1 MGSECRVSSGGAEAD
16 FLVARGGSADGAGR
30 QAGTPVLRGCGER
43 SGGLGCA
50 AMDSVTI
57 FSPAKI
63 NLSLAITGRRADGF
77 HELVSVVSQLAFG
90 DTLRAERSAEGAGA
104 TLVCDTEGVPLDG
117 TNLILKAAAK
127 FAEATGWRGGVR
139 FSLEKRIPI
148 GAGLGGGSS
157 NAVAALRALERL
169 SGIELDAAR
178 RLELAA
184 ALGSDCPLF
193 WHDAPVVMRGRGER
207 IAALPSGVAARL
219 HGRRV
224 LVFKPDFGVATAWAY
239 QALAAR
245 PDWYAD
251 AAAEE
256 SRLSAWIADAAAP
269 AETLLANTL
278 ERPVFAKWVALP
290 AMLAWLRER
299 HGVTARMSGSGSA
312 CFVLLG
318 ADANESEA
326 IASIREGWGRSAFV
340 QATTLA

>member
-1 MGSECRVSSGGAEAD
+1 MGFR
-16 FLVARGGSADGAGR
+16 AG
-30 QAGTPVLRGCGER
+30 GER
-43 SGGLGCA
+43 LGCA

-77 HELVSVVSQLAFG
+77 HELVSVVAQLGFG
-90 DTLRAERSAEGAGA
+90 DTLKAERAEDGACA
-104 TLVCDTEGVPLDG
+104 TLACDVSGVPTDG
-117 TNLILKAAAK
+117 SNLILRAAAK
-127 FAEATGWRGGVR
+127 FAEATGWRGGVK
-139 FSLEKRIPI
+139 FSLEKRIPV

-169 SGIELDAAR
+169 SGVALDASR

-207 IAALPSGVAARL
+207 IEPMAGGAAGRL
-219 HGRRV
+219 RGRRV

-245 PDWYAD
+245 PKWYAD

-256 SRLSAWIADAAAP
+256 ARLAAWLADAAAP
-269 AETLLANTL
+269 AEALLANTL

-290 AMLAWLRER
+290 ALLAWLRER
-299 HGVTARMSGSGSA
+299 HDISARMSGSGSA
-312 CFVLLG
+312 CFALLDDK
-318 ADANESEA
+318 ADESAAVET
-326 IASIREGWGRSAFV
+326 IRSAWGETAFV

>member
-1 MGSECRVSSGGAEAD
+1 
-16 FLVARGGSADGAGR
+16 
-30 QAGTPVLRGCGER
+30 
-43 SGGLGCA
+43 
-50 AMDSVTI
+50 MDSVTI

-77 HELVSVVSQLAFG
+77 HELVSVVSRLGFG
-90 DTLRAERSAEGAGA
+90 DTLRADRAADGAGA
-104 TLVCDTEGVPLDG
+104 TLSCDAEGVPLDG

-127 FAEATGWRGGVR
+127 FAETTGWRGGVK

-157 NAVAALRALERL
+157 NAVAALRALEQL
-169 SGIELDAAR
+169 SGIALDAGR

-193 WHDAPVVMRGRGER
+193 WHEAPVVMRGRGER
-207 IAALPSGVAARL
+207 IDALPEGAARRL
-219 HGRRV
+219 SGRRV

-256 SRLSAWIADAAAP
+256 ARLAAWIADAAAP
-269 AETLLANTL
+269 AEALLANTL
-278 ERPVFAKWVALP
+278 ERPVFAKWIALP
-290 AMLAWLRER
+290 TLLAWLRER
-299 HGVTARMSGSGSA
+299 HGVQARMSGSGSA
-312 CFVLLG
+312 CFALPA
-318 ADANESEA
+318 ADANEAEL
-326 IASIREGWGRSAFV
+326 IVSIREAWGPGAFV
-340 QATTLA
+340 QATALA